1 MRVYM
6 HPCVYAFLLL
16 IRVSFTLQLL
26 LDSSMSS

>member
-6 HPCVYAFLLL
+6 HLCVYAFLSL